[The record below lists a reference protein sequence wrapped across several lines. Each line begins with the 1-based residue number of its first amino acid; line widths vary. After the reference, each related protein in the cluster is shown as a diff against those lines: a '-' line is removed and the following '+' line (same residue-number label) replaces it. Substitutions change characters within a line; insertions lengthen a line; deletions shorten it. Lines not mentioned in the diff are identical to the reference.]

1 MKKYLLLTALFLT
14 TTAQADFWSNCTT
27 YGGTIITANKY
38 GTDANGNNLDKGGL
52 CNDPNDPNL
61 TNNCNGKKFCV
72 SGNRLNWWSAF
83 TWCESIGGQLAS
95 FEHMCPGTQALNGN
109 ACPNLTA
116 VYNITK
122 TYLWNSV
129 KLPNGMILNVS
140 PQTGIT
146 RNYFANESYDSKG
159 SVFATCEEK

>member
-38 GTDANGNNLDKGGL
+38 GDDKGGL

-72 SGNRLNWWSAF
+72 GENKMNWWSAF
-83 TWCESIGGQLAS
+83 TWCDAIGGKLAS
-95 FEHMCPGTQALNGN
+95 FDSTCPNTQTLEGV
-109 ACPNLTA
+109 ACPNMKNTLGQKRGWTNLAASQEKNFA
-116 VYNITK
+116 V
-122 TYLWNSV
+122 
-129 KLPNGMILNVS
+129 
-140 PQTGIT
+140 Q
-146 RNYFANESYDSKG
+146 D
-159 SVFATCEEK
+159 SVFIPKRNSTTLYYALCEEK